1 MVLFSAAPPAAGQ
14 AAEAGAETVIT
25 VSNDSYVLFEEDEN
39 GVINSTGC
47 AFYVPVDTTLTVGG
61 SGIMTFREY
70 TALGNGGRSGGK
82 LVLNS
87 GTLYCLEF
95 LGNVPGNVNTEV
107 RYYARQCYGG
117 RIADAFSKVTL
128 TANPAEG
135 CVFT

>member
-1 MVLFSAAPPAAGQ
+1 MEGWLYFTKELKRISIVFL
-14 AAEAGAETVIT
+14 
-25 VSNDSYVLFEEDEN
+25 
-39 GVINSTGC
+39 GVYGVV
-47 AFYVPVDTTLTVGG
+47 FG